1 MRRIVALLV
10 VSGALG
16 CAGAPVL
23 PDVGVG
29 FAPALPAR
37 PDAKRVLPTEPR
49 ARWHVA
55 PNEQGAALELRF

>member
-10 VSGALG
+10 VSCALG

-23 PDVGVG
+23 PAVDAGL
-29 FAPALPAR
+29 APDGSTRAGAR
-37 PDAKRVLPTEPR
+37 RVLPSEPKPEWR
-49 ARWHVA
+49 VA